1 MAEIFSTV
9 AAGIAL
15 VANLK
20 DLCNYLKD
28 IKAGIGSVHDDVD
41 SLQKELES
49 LTEVCQSVV
58 HLRKRQQTLPSPDPE
73 QVEQWNG
80 LGKPLETMKMAIEDF
95 DTKLRKVFG
104 DDPKRRA
111 WKESFKKWHRFKDVE
126 PALGNLRSTISSS
139 KEKITI
145 WMQVITIN
153 KQFVSQKLHAFSVR
167 VLTELQR
174 FRT

>member
-80 LGKPLETMKMAIEDF
+80 LGKPLETMKIAIEDF

-111 WKESFKKWHRFKDVE
+111 WKESFKKWHRFK
-126 PALGNLRSTISSS
+126 
-139 KEKITI
+139 EKITI
-145 WMQVITIN
+145 WMQVIMVN
-153 KQFVSQKLHAFSVR
+153 KQFVSQKIHAFSVR
-167 VLTELQR
+167 VLTKLQR
-174 FRT
+174 LRT